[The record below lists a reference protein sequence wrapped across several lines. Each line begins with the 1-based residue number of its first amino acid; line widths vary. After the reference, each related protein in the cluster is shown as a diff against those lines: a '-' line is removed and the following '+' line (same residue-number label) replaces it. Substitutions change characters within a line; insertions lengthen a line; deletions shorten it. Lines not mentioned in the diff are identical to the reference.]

1 MKEDMDVEV
10 IRLSKE
16 VKEIA
21 NDNAERAHFL
31 SRYVD
36 DEVLKVSQKAAKQ
49 IENLKI
55 LSAKLTE
62 QFKKHLINHENM
74 KNDVYKRFEFIEK
87 HLPIYRSELYKL
99 MEKSEQRLLQKMKE
113 VKETV
118 DLNMVNNLKQLDE
131 RMDQFSE
138 LVDVNLDTLRKAI
151 TDNWEIFISVINKV
165 NDDFMVRTASFV
177 EDLEMIS

>member
-10 IRLSKE
+10 IWLSKE

-31 SRYVD
+31 SWYVD

-99 MEKSEQRLLQKMKE
+99 MEKSEQRLL
-113 VKETV
+113 
-118 DLNMVNNLKQLDE
+118 
-131 RMDQFSE
+131 
-138 LVDVNLDTLRKAI
+138 
-151 TDNWEIFISVINKV
+151 
-165 NDDFMVRTASFV
+165 
-177 EDLEMIS
+177 